1 MSRQIRIEPPPE
13 FRRFLDGRPHYDW
26 EGVQR
31 ILPALLGY
39 LMTIG
44 GFLAN
49 LPDGRSDIFWARV
62 GGLWLRFRY
71 DPEAHAIL
79 VHYGK
84 RQLGRFDDSTTLP
97 ELAAFFEDAE
107 IGNLVAA

>member
-1 MSRQIRIEPPPE
+1 MSRQVQIAPPPE
-13 FRRFLDGRPHYDW
+13 LRRFLNGRPHDDW
-26 EGVQR
+26 VGVQR
-31 ILPALLGY
+31 VLPALLGY
-39 LMTIG
+39 LFTVG

-71 DPEAHAIL
+71 DPEARAIL
-79 VHYGK
+79 AYYGK

-97 ELAAFFEDAE
+97 ELAGFFEDAE
-107 IGNLVAA
+107 IGEHAA